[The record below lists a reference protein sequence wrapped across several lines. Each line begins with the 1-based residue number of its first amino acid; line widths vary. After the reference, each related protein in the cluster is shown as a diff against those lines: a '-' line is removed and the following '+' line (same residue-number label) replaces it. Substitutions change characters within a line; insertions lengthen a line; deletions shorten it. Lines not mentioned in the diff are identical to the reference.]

1 MLNVPPTLEGKVHPI
16 DSLRLREFGE
26 YLHNAF
32 DKNFVK
38 DGEGVKKI
46 EAGESVTYKV
56 NCGSKVNCVMLQEN
70 IAKGQRVEKF
80 RVELLINGQWM
91 TVGRGTTIGYKRL
104 LRFSATAAEE
114 IRVTVEECRRTSEI
128 LQVGLFYCPEL
139 GANSSSVKEYFSSSA
154 WQTPGNDGKK
164 IFDNDVE
171 TIWKSKSMQ
180 PLIIDLTETKSVKG
194 FSYVP
199 ANNVNGEGTIIK
211 YRIYTSIDGNLWE
224 QDGGDR
230 EFENIRNNPIAQN
243 VRFEKE
249 RNLRYLKIEP
259 IETNDNN
266 GTYTVAEFGV
276 ILSAL

>member
-1 MLNVPPTLEGKVHPI
+1 
-16 DSLRLREFGE
+16 
-26 YLHNAF
+26 
-32 DKNFVK
+32 
-38 DGEGVKKI
+38 
-46 EAGESVTYKV
+46 
-56 NCGSKVNCVMLQEN
+56 
-70 IAKGQRVEKF
+70 
-80 RVELLINGQWM
+80 
-91 TVGRGTTIGYKRL
+91 
-104 LRFSATAAEE
+104 
-114 IRVTVEECRRTSEI
+114 
-128 LQVGLFYCPEL
+128 
-139 GANSSSVKEYFSSSA
+139 
-154 WQTPGNDGKK
+154 
-164 IFDNDVE
+164 
-171 TIWKSKSMQ
+171 MQ
-180 PLIIDLTETKSVKG
+180 PLIIDLTEAKNVKG

-199 ANNVNGEGTIIK
+199 SNNVNSEGTITK